1 MKKSG
6 DILYSLR
13 RYDYLEGNFTQ
24 ISNDVFKLTNGNEFK
39 IYCYLCSNYNKELG
53 YSFPSLNTISKNT
66 NMSVPTVT
74 KCIKSLEK
82 LGLIKMCKFESG
94 TLKSIHNGYELYFPE
109 IEKTQTLNNVDEEF
123 LDELKRHT
131 WDFEDIENKIYT
143 YKFEYNEPNKCDSN
157 RKDYK
162 YSKWRNSVL
171 QRDDYKCKMCGKSE
185 DESILNVHH
194 IIRYADNEELRTDA
208 DNGITLCYECHKKIF
223 GKEKEFEEYF
233 KQLIKK

>member
-82 LGLIKMCKFESG
+82 LGLIKMCQFENKTS
-94 TLKSIHNGYELYFPE
+94 KYVNNIYKIFIPIIVKNE
-109 IEKTQTLNNVDEEF
+109 IEDQEMEEMRNI
-123 LDELKRHT
+123 LETIVKDTEG
-131 WDFEDIENKIYT
+131 KIYT
-143 YKFEYNEPNKCDSN
+143 L
-157 RKDYK
+157 RI
-162 YSKWRNSVL
+162 
-171 QRDDYKCKMCGKSE
+171 E
-185 DESILNVHH
+185 D
-194 IIRYADNEELRTDA
+194 
-208 DNGITLCYECHKKIF
+208 
-223 GKEKEFEEYF
+223 KEKEDNE
-233 KQLIKK
+233 

>member
-82 LGLIKMCKFESG
+82 LGLIKICKFENKMS
-94 TLKSIHNGYELYFPE
+94 KYI
-109 IEKTQTLNNVDEEF
+109 NNIYKIFIPIIV
-123 LDELKRHT
+123 KN
-131 WDFEDIENKIYT
+131 DIEDQEQDEIRKLLETVVNDVEGKIYT
-143 YKFEYNEPNKCDSN
+143 LKIEYKEGEE
-157 RKDYK
+157 KD
-162 YSKWRNSVL
+162 
-171 QRDDYKCKMCGKSE
+171 
-185 DESILNVHH
+185 DE
-194 IIRYADNEELRTDA
+194 
-208 DNGITLCYECHKKIF
+208 
-223 GKEKEFEEYF
+223 
-233 KQLIKK
+233 